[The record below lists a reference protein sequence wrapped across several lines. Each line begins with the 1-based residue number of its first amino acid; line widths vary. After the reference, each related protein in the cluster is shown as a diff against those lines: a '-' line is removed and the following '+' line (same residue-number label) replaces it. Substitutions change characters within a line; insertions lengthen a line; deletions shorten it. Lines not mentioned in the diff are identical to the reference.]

1 MIEKVKAVKK
11 KPDGTSGSAE
21 IYQTHSQAR
30 SNMINFG
37 RFTSRAVQD
46 IFFFKAIWIQIQ
58 CMKPILAPHLNS
70 WEGGRRILLCVFGGA
85 GGDLAAKRSG

>member
-46 IFFFKAIWIQIQ
+46 GFFFKA
-58 CMKPILAPHLNS
+58 KALRFVRNLSFSNL
-70 WEGGRRILLCVFGGA
+70 G
-85 GGDLAAKRSG
+85 